1 MSRAAAD
8 CVTKVPSAL
17 NSPNFPCY
25 SPLQAAIYAASGAIL
40 TIDEELNQLED
51 GVRRLK
57 IEYDIFF
64 NGGTARPP
72 LDTKG
77 RVETTIKRLYDSRN
91 ISFSQRFRYNSL
103 VARYNVMRELW
114 RRQTQER
121 EESGRPPTAEALLA
135 LRERLPAIRFK
146 DMQKEPEKI
155 SELYDTLV
163 AAKRKC
169 GERVGGLTLAA
180 FTEFLKGRAAQIK
193 RELATEAIEFV
204 VGVDNGRVRFTAR
217 AAAERKKPR

>member
-1 MSRAAAD
+1 MAMDSRQ
-8 CVTKVPSAL
+8 VNP
-17 NSPNFPCY
+17 
-25 SPLQAAIYAASGAIL
+25 
-40 TIDEELNQLED
+40 IDEELDRLEYEM
-51 GVRRLK
+51 RRLK

-114 RRQTQER
+114 RRQTQDR
-121 EESGRPPTAEALLA
+121 EESGRPPTAEALMA
-135 LRERLPAIRFK
+135 LRDRLPAIRFK
-146 DMQKEPEKI
+146 DIQNEPEKI
-155 SELYDTLV
+155 SELYDTLI

-169 GERVGGLTLAA
+169 GERVGGLSLEA
-180 FTEFLKGRAAQIK
+180 FTEFLKGRAMQIK
-193 RELATEAIEFV
+193 RELATDSVEFV

-217 AAAERKKPR
+217 AVAETKKGR

>member
-1 MSRAAAD
+1 MDSKQ
-8 CVTKVPSAL
+8 VNP
-17 NSPNFPCY
+17 
-25 SPLQAAIYAASGAIL
+25 
-40 TIDEELNQLED
+40 IDEELDRLEYEM
-51 GVRRLK
+51 RRLK

-114 RRQTQER
+114 RRQTQDR
-121 EESGRPPTAEALLA
+121 EESGRPPTAEALMA
-135 LRERLPAIRFK
+135 LRDRLPTIRFK
-146 DMQKEPEKI
+146 DLQNEPEKI
-155 SELYDTLV
+155 SELYDTLI

-169 GERVGGLTLAA
+169 GERVSGLSLEA
-180 FTEFLKGRAAQIK
+180 FTEFLKGRVSQIK
-193 RELATEAIEFV
+193 RELATDTVEFV

-217 AAAERKKPR
+217 AATETKKGR

>member
-1 MSRAAAD
+1 MDSKQ
-8 CVTKVPSAL
+8 VNP
-17 NSPNFPCY
+17 
-25 SPLQAAIYAASGAIL
+25 
-40 TIDEELNQLED
+40 IDEELDRLEYEM
-51 GVRRLK
+51 RRLK

-77 RVETTIKRLYDSRN
+77 RVETTIKRLYDARN

-114 RRQTQER
+114 RRQTQDR
-121 EESGRPPTAEALLA
+121 EESGRPPTAEALMA
-135 LRERLPAIRFK
+135 LRDRLPTIRFK
-146 DMQKEPEKI
+146 DLQNEPEKI
-155 SELYDTLV
+155 SELYDTLI

-169 GERVGGLTLAA
+169 GERVSGLSLEA
-180 FTEFLKGRAAQIK
+180 FTEFLKGRVSQIK
-193 RELATEAIEFV
+193 RELATDTVEFV

-217 AAAERKKPR
+217 AATEIKKGR